1 MDILFIADPLERFK
15 IYKDSTYAMMAE
27 AARRGHAVY
36 ACEPHQLAWTGSGV
50 EADVQRV
57 TIVGDTAD
65 LHRHPWYEAAAH
77 ESRALTSF
85 GAVLMR
91 KDPPFDM
98 EYVTATWMLELAER
112 AGAHVFNKPQSI
124 RDHSEKLAI
133 GEFPQFVA
141 PTLVTRD
148 AARLRAFHAEHGDVI
163 VKPLDGMGGMG
174 VFRVKADGM
183 NLGAIIEMLGHDGT
197 RSLMIQKFIPEIKAG
212 DKRILLIAGE
222 PVPFSLAR
230 IPQGS
235 EVRGNLAAG
244 GLGVAQPLTARDR
257 EIAETLGPVL
267 AARGLLLVGLDAI
280 GDWLTEVNVTSPP
293 PRPGRR
299 LPAVPGRG
307 GGAAQAGGVVHDSG
321 HRRHDRAYPGQLAG
335 RREGAARGDG
345 AAADQPSAR
354 LPGLRQGRRVSAAE
368 PGDVHRQRR
377 LPVRRGE
384 AHLPETDPALL
395 GRPAGP

>member
-1 MDILFIADPLERFK
+1 MDILFIADPLDRFR

-27 AARRGHAVY
+27 AARRGHTIH
-36 ACEPHQLAWTGSGV
+36 ACEPQQLAWTGSSV
-50 EADVQRV
+50 EADVRRV

-65 LHRHPWYEAAAH
+65 LHRDTWFEADAA

-98 EYVTATWMLELAER
+98 EYVTSTWLLEMAER
-112 AGAHVFNKPQSI
+112 AGARIVNRPQAI

-148 AARLRAFHAEHGDVI
+148 VARLRAFHAEHGDVI

-183 NLGAIIEMLGHDGT
+183 NLGSIVEMLGEDGR

-212 DKRILLIAGE
+212 DKRILLIGGE
-222 PVPFSLAR
+222 PVPYSLAR
-230 IPQGS
+230 IPQGN

-244 GLGVAQPLTARDR
+244 GVGVAQPLTERDR
-257 EIAETLGPVL
+257 EIAAALGPVL

-280 GDWLTEVNVTSPP
+280 GDWLTEVNVTSPTCF
-293 PRPGRR
+293 REIMEQTGFDVAAMFVDALER
-299 LPAVPGRG
+299 AVG
-307 GGAAQAGGVVHDSG
+307 
-321 HRRHDRAYPGQLAG
+321 
-335 RREGAARGDG
+335 
-345 AAADQPSAR
+345 
-354 LPGLRQGRRVSAAE
+354 
-368 PGDVHRQRR
+368 
-377 LPVRRGE
+377 
-384 AHLPETDPALL
+384 
-395 GRPAGP
+395 